1 MEVTHW
7 MQQNPGVV
15 IDVQSID
22 CDKQELERMFDLM
35 SDDDRERLRLYADTL
50 RKNQNDSWR
59 S

>member
-1 MEVTHW
+1 